1 MLFFML
7 FLAIVPMLLVL
18 AISMNI
24 SVGVIESNA
33 EKSNISS
40 LQMVAQNIDSL
51 LVECIKQ
58 GNMISSDTIVRSYL
72 KADPNSETEKN
83 EGSSLNDRL
92 MFLKGFTL
100 NEIPFTYVM
109 GENGLMIKSTYSF
122 FKDIDFRNTDWY
134 KEVIASDYPVWF
146 DAHVDQFMVV
156 SRTTFEYATMGMPV
170 IDKATGEK
178 LGVVLIDFREDTIY
192 DSISYVN
199 ADTKSEIFFYDDD
212 DYPILRRDDN
222 SLVWAVRDEIIRF
235 KQSDQTVGE
244 IGDEYY
250 FEPSGEIEVDN
261 FRATIAGQEYFICT
275 AELVSGWKVVNVTS
289 ISELT
294 RDISQIVPVS
304 ILIAIIVCVIGILL
318 SIQFSSSIAKPVRR
332 LTRLMKKVETGDFSG
347 KFKVRYQ
354 DEIGQLGTSYNMM
367 LDEIQRLMDTVMEEQ
382 AELRKAQFKILQEQI
397 NPHFLYNTLDSIN
410 WLSRMGRNDEVVVM
424 VNAFTKL
431 LRIALSR
438 GKDVITVGEETEY
451 INNYLTIQKIR
462 YKKKLFYEVDIPR
475 SMHSCF
481 TLKLILQPIVEN
493 AIYHGVKSK
502 KGGGYVYVEGREE
515 EGSLV
520 FTVRDTGAGLPED
533 AVRELNANMKRP
545 LGEEWTGEKSFGM
558 KNVSDRIRVF
568 FGYPYGLVFE
578 SKEGEGTTV
587 TITIPKLRKWEL
599 E

>member
-1 MLFFML
+1 ML
-7 FLAIVPMLLVL
+7 FLAIVPMILVL

-24 SVGVIESNA
+24 SLGVIEENA
-33 EKSNISS
+33 EQSNISS
-40 LQMVAQNIDSL
+40 LQMAAQNIDSL

-58 GNMISSDTIVRSYL
+58 GNMISSDTIIRTYL

-92 MFLKGFTL
+92 MFLKSFTL
-100 NEIPFTYVM
+100 NDIPFTYVM

-156 SRTTFEYATMGMPV
+156 SRTTFEYTTMGMPV
-170 IDKATGEK
+170 IDKTTGEK
-178 LGVVLIDFREDTIY
+178 LGVVLIDFRKDTIY

-199 ADTKSEIFFYDDD
+199 TGTESKMFFYDDN
-212 DYPILRRDDN
+212 DYPILRNEDN
-222 SLVWAVRDEIIRF
+222 SLIWKVRDEIIKF
-235 KQSDQTVGE
+235 EKNNPQAKTEVDT
-244 IGDEYY
+244 EYY
-250 FEPSGEIEVDN
+250 YESPEEIEVNN
-261 FRATIAGQEYFICT
+261 FRATIDGKEYFICT
-275 AELVSGWKVVNVTS
+275 ADLVSGWQVVNVTS

-294 RDISQIVPVS
+294 RDMSHIVPVS
-304 ILIAIIVCVIGILL
+304 IMIAIVVCIIGILL

-332 LTRLMKKVETGDFSG
+332 LIRLMKKVETGDFSG
-347 KFKVRYQ
+347 KFDVKYL
-354 DEIGQLGTSYNMM
+354 DEIGQLGKSYNMM
-367 LDEIQRLMDTVMEEQ
+367 LDEIQRLMDTVMVEQ

-410 WLSRMGRNDEVVVM
+410 WLSRMGRNDEVVII

-451 INNYLTIQKIR
+451 IDNYMTIQKIR
-462 YKKKLFYEVDIPR
+462 YKKKLSYQVDIPE
-475 SMHSCF
+475 SMYEYY

-493 AIYHGVKSK
+493 AIYHGIKGKKS
-502 KGGGYVYVEGREE
+502 GGNVSIEGREAE
-515 EGSLV
+515 DKLV
-520 FTVRDTGAGLPED
+520 FVVRDTGAGMTEN
-533 AVRELNANMKRP
+533 AIRELNANLKKP
-545 LGEEWTGEKSFGM
+545 LGKEWIGQESFGV

-568 FGYPYGLVFE
+568 FGYPYGLSYE

-587 TITIPKLRKWEL
+587 TITIPKKRKLEL